1 MKKENIIETLLSIG
15 ILVIMVM
22 WFLVVCKL
30 FSSMDTLRKQCEK
43 NMNDILTI
51 TVTYDTKII
60 KLKSTINK
68 QEITIQ
74 QLEDRI
80 SVLEKK

>member
-68 QEITIQ
+68 QETTIQ

>member
-15 ILVIMVM
+15 ILVIMIM

-43 NMNDILTI
+43 NMNYILTI
-51 TVTYDTKII
+51 TITYDTKII

-68 QEITIQ
+68 QETTIQ

>member
-15 ILVIMVM
+15 ILVIMIM

-51 TVTYDTKII
+51 TITYDTKII

-68 QEITIQ
+68 QETTIQ

>member
-51 TVTYDTKII
+51 TITYDTKII

-68 QEITIQ
+68 QETTIQ